1 MLSQQQSECYYQEI
15 LRDSYYCHKLEQI
28 ARKYTRDTSLSWEDA
43 LQAVHLKVFQTIQ
56 AGKFQSREVEQF
68 YHWAFTVAKCEVI
81 DFVRKEKLRN
91 CQSLDC
97 AIPDT
102 DIFLLDTIPDEYNV
116 LDAAE
121 RADLIIQAVEAIHQ
135 LDQKFPHQKYLKLWQ
150 GKINEKTQT
159 QIANEL
165 GVSQSEVCKRWQEL
179 VERIA
184 ETLGLLKFENL
195 KQKQRVIG
203 KQKATHEYSRNQW

>member
-1 MLSQQQSECYYQEI
+1 MISRQLSACYYQEI

-28 ARKYTRDTSLSWEDA
+28 ARKYTRGTSLSWEDA
-43 LQAVHLKVFQTIQ
+43 VQAVHLKLFQTIQ
-56 AGKFQSREVEQF
+56 AGKFQLRDVEQF

-97 AIPDT
+97 AIPET
-102 DIFLLDTIPDEYNV
+102 DIVLLDTIPDEYNA

-121 RADLIIQAVEAIHQ
+121 RADLIIKAVEAIHQ
-135 LDQKFPHQKYLKLWQ
+135 LDQKYPHQKYLKLWQ
-150 GKINEKTQT
+150 GKIEGKTQT
-159 QIANEL
+159 HIAAEL
-165 GVSQSEVCKRWQEL
+165 GVSQSKVCKRWQEL

-184 ETLGLLKFENL
+184 EALGLLEFENV
-195 KQKQRVIG
+195 KQKQQAIG
-203 KQKATHEYSRNQW
+203 KQKATQQYSRNQW

>member
-15 LRDSYYCHKLEQI
+15 LRDSYYSHKLEQI

-43 LQAVHLKVFQTIQ
+43 VQAVHLKVFQTIQ

-81 DFVRKEKLRN
+81 DFVRKERLRN
-91 CQSLDC
+91 YQSLDC
-97 AIPDT
+97 VIPET
-102 DIFLLDTIPDEYNV
+102 DIALLDTIPDEYNA

-121 RADLIIQAVEAIHQ
+121 RADLIIKAVEAIHQ
-135 LDQKFPHQKYLKLWQ
+135 LDQKHPHQKYLKLWQ
-150 GKINEKTQT
+150 GKIDEKTQK
-159 QIANEL
+159 QIASEL

-184 ETLGLLKFENL
+184 EALGLLKFENV
-195 KQKQRVIG
+195 KQKQQAIG
-203 KQKATHEYSRNQW
+203 KQKTEHKCSRKQW